1 MSQAVYTRRIHIT
14 GLIVLGIAC
23 FFVYRLASLHF
34 STRVAIPPNSAP
46 DIQRGCIRDR
56 NGRVLAV
63 SIERE
68 SLFANQREIE
78 NPDEA
83 AAVLAPVL
91 GSSREQLAERL
102 RGDRQFVWIKRKLD
116 DETASRVRSM
126 NMRGLYMKKEYLRAY
141 PHGRLASNIVG
152 FAGMDN
158 NGLEGIEYKFDGRL
172 SGISDG
178 GAAASDD
185 TVKGYSIN
193 LTIDGLIQSVA
204 EHEIEEGSRRYSA
217 IRGAA
222 VVYEIKTG
230 RILALAKYPAFN
242 PNEYWKYSPEERR
255 NFTVVDSFE
264 PGSTL
269 KIIAAAALL
278 QNNPDVLRE
287 SFTCRG
293 SIDIADTT
301 VKCTGVHGA
310 LGLDGII
317 KHSCNAGIIQ
327 AMKREKKDS
336 YYATLRRFGFG
347 QITEVEIPGES
358 EGLLRPVNEWS
369 GLSKYSMSLGQEISV
384 TSLQL
389 IAAFGAIANRG
400 VYMTPSIIESIERQ
414 DGSRL
419 QEFYPRSKGRIIR
432 EDIALRLMHMLRGVV
447 EGGTGERASIA
458 RYDVA
463 GKTGTAQ
470 KSMNKGG
477 YYPDKVMASYIG
489 VAPFRDPEICILVVI
504 DEPGIP
510 ASGGDAAAPVFAKI
524 AGRVLPY
531 LGIKT
536 SHIAARQ
543 PLRSRIPAP
552 PADYTRMPDFRG
564 RSLSEA
570 MMMLTRLQK
579 KANIAYTLSGKG
591 TVFRQM
597 PGPGEALRNPQAITL
612 FLREQ

>member
-1 MSQAVYTRRIHIT
+1 
-14 GLIVLGIAC
+14 
-23 FFVYRLASLHF
+23 
-34 STRVAIPPNSAP
+34 
-46 DIQRGCIRDR
+46 
-56 NGRVLAV
+56 
-63 SIERE
+63 
-68 SLFANQREIE
+68 
-78 NPDEA
+78 
-83 AAVLAPVL
+83 
-91 GSSREQLAERL
+91 
-102 RGDRQFVWIKRKLD
+102 
-116 DETASRVRSM
+116 M
-126 NMRGLYMKKEYLRAY
+126 NMRGYKKEYLRAY

-172 SGISDG
+172 SGITDG

-358 EGLLRPVNEWS
+358 EGLLRPINEWS

-477 YYPDKVMASYIG
+477 YYPDKVMASYRRRAVPRPG
-489 VAPFRDPEICILVVI
+489 NMHPGGDRRTRNTCIRR
-504 DEPGIP
+504 
-510 ASGGDAAAPVFAKI
+510 DAAAPVFAKI